1 MFIFVDETGADQRN
15 TLRKHGYSMRGMRPL
30 NHLRPVN
37 HSLCIRGERVSA
49 IACMSTKGIL
59 DVKTLKG
66 TSNGDMFYDFI

>member
-15 TLRKHGYSMRGMRPL
+15 TLHKHGYSMRGIRS
-30 NHLRPVN
+30 VN

-59 DVKTLKG
+59 DVKT
-66 TSNGDMFYDFI
+66 